1 MHTRFALTFG
11 RGTRRHQLLERAR
24 NLGLSNIIDRGDL
37 LFVSDRQTPSLACEG
52 ALLVG
57 QLFSSEGD
65 RIADLSVLAAEGF
78 EPAMFA
84 TSAHLWGN
92 FALFLSSPARLGV
105 YRDPSASIPVYRCG
119 DGLDCIFVSDA
130 ELASRLGLLDQ
141 ASTDLLFAM
150 HWLQFPFLRCARTGV
165 AGVTEILPGTWFR
178 FDGDWMETRPWR
190 PANFLGRRNALKDAS
205 EAAGRLRE
213 VALRV
218 IPRQVG
224 AGSTI
229 LQLSG
234 GLDSSIVACSLAQ
247 AGGKFAC
254 VNFATASP
262 DGDERHFAR
271 EVASTFGLALREVF
285 EAKGAKLVPPGRSTF
300 RPGTNPLLLPF
311 EEAVSRAAEELGA
324 QLLVDGA
331 GGDNL
336 FCHLTSAAPVLDAL
350 IWGGPREAVRTIG
363 AIALR
368 ANASWWEVV
377 RAAEKRTRRRAV
389 WKENLTFLNRS
400 AQLNKPDPHPWL
412 TGLAQ
417 VPPGKREHVEALVHI
432 QHFLDRRGSELPL
445 LHPLLAQPLLELC
458 LRIPSW
464 LWMRGGRDR
473 AVARD
478 AFRDLVPAPIL
489 NRRTK
494 GSLMGL
500 FYRSFGLLQ
509 HQMIDLLLTGELNAN
524 GIIDAR
530 ALEASIA
537 SGKAVQGDQQ
547 LRISEM
553 VALELWLQSWRSRP
567 DLSSTRL

>member
-1 MHTRFALTFG
+1 MHARFALTFG
-11 RGTRRHQLLERAR
+11 RGTRRHQLLERAGK
-24 NLGLSNIIDRGDL
+24 LGLSTILDRGDL
-37 LFVSDRQTPSLACEG
+37 LFVSDELTPCLACEG

-57 QLFSSEGD
+57 QLFSAEGD
-65 RIADLSVLAAEGF
+65 RMEDLSVLAADDF
-78 EPAMFA
+78 EPAIFA

-119 DGLDCIFVSDA
+119 DDLDCIFVSDA

-141 ASTDLLFAM
+141 ASTDLIFAM
-150 HWLQFPFLRCARTGV
+150 HWLQFPFLRSARTGV
-165 AGVTEILPGTWFR
+165 EGVTEVLPGTWFR
-178 FDGDWMETRPWR
+178 FDGGWMETRPWR
-190 PANFLGRRNALKDAS
+190 PASFLARGDALMDAS
-205 EAAGRLRE
+205 EAAARLRE
-213 VALRV
+213 VACRV
-218 IPRQVG
+218 IPRQVDE
-224 AGSTI
+224 GSMI

-234 GLDSSIVACSLAQ
+234 GLDSSIVAGSLAE
-247 AGGKFAC
+247 AGRRFSC

-262 DGDERHFAR
+262 DGEERHFAR
-271 EVASTFGLALREVF
+271 EVASRFDLALREVL
-285 EAKGAKLVPPGRSTF
+285 EAKGAKLLPPRRPTF

-350 IWGGPREAVRTIG
+350 IWAGPREAVRTID

-377 RAAEKRTRRRAV
+377 LAAKKRIRRRTV
-389 WKENLTFLNRS
+389 WKENRIFLNGRALLS
-400 AQLNKPDPHPWL
+400 KPDPHPWL

-432 QHFLDRRGSELPL
+432 QHFLDRRGSEIPVH
-445 LHPLLAQPLLELC
+445 HPLLAQPLLELC

-464 LWMRGGRDR
+464 LWMRDGRDR

-478 AFRDLVPAPIL
+478 AFVDLVPAPIL

-494 GSLMGL
+494 GSLVGL
-500 FYRSFGLLQ
+500 CYRSFGLLQ
-509 HQMIDLLLTGELNAN
+509 RQMVDLLLTGELNAN
-524 GIIDAR
+524 GIIDSQT
-530 ALEASIA
+530 LEAA
-537 SGKAVQGDQQ
+537 TRSGTAVPDDVQ

-553 VALELWLQSWRSRP
+553 VALELWLQSWKLRP
-567 DLSSTRL
+567 HPSSTR

>member
-1 MHTRFALTFG
+1 MHARFALTFG

-24 NLGLSNIIDRGDL
+24 KLGLSTIIDRGDL
-37 LFVSDRQTPSLACEG
+37 LFVSDELTPCLACDG
-52 ALLVG
+52 TLLVG
-57 QLFSSEGD
+57 QLFSAKGD
-65 RIADLSVLAAEGF
+65 RIADLSALAAEDF
-78 EPAMFA
+78 EPAIFA
-84 TSAHLWGN
+84 TSAHFWGN

-141 ASTDLLFAM
+141 ASTDLIFAM
-150 HWLQFPFLRCARTGV
+150 HWLQFPFLRSARTGV
-165 AGVTEILPGTWFR
+165 AGVTEVLPGTWFR
-178 FDGDWMETRPWR
+178 FDGGWMETRPWR
-190 PANFLGRRNALKDAS
+190 PATFLARGDALMDAS
-205 EAAGRLRE
+205 EAAERLRE
-213 VALRV
+213 VALQV
-218 IPRQVG
+218 IPRQVD
-224 AGSTI
+224 ADSMV

-234 GLDSSIVACSLAQ
+234 GLDSSIVACSLAE
-247 AGGKFAC
+247 AGRTFSC

-271 EVASTFGLALREVF
+271 EVASGFGFALREVL
-285 EAKGAKLVPPGRSTF
+285 EAKGAKLVPPRRPTF

-324 QLLVDGA
+324 ELLVDGA

-350 IWGGPREAVRTIG
+350 IWAGPREAVRTID

-377 RAAEKRTRRRAV
+377 RAAERRIRRRTT
-389 WKENLTFLNRS
+389 WKEDPTFLNRKALLS
-400 AQLNKPDPHPWL
+400 KPDPHPWL

-417 VPPGKREHVEALVHI
+417 VPPGKSEHVEALVHI

-464 LWMRGGRDR
+464 LWLRGGRDR

-478 AFRDLVPAPIL
+478 AFADLVPAPIL

-509 HQMIDLLLTGELNAN
+509 GQMIDLLLTGELNAN
-524 GIIDAR
+524 GIIDAQ
-530 ALEASIA
+530 ALEAAIA
-537 SGKAVQGDQQ
+537 SGKAVREDLQ

-553 VALELWLQSWRSRP
+553 VALELWLQSWKSQP
-567 DLSSTRL
+567 DRSSTPL

>member
-1 MHTRFALTFG
+1 MHARFALTFG
-11 RGTRRHQLLERAR
+11 RGTRLHQLLERAR
-24 NLGLSNIIDRGDL
+24 SLGLSNIINRGDL
-37 LFVSDRQTPSLACEG
+37 LFVSDALTPCMACDG

-57 QLFSSEGD
+57 QLFSAEGD

-78 EPAMFA
+78 EPAKFA
-84 TSAHLWGN
+84 TSAHFWGN
-92 FALFLSSPARLGV
+92 FALFLASPARLGV

-130 ELASRLGLLDQ
+130 ELACRLGLLDR
-141 ASTDLLFAM
+141 ASTDLMFAR
-150 HWLQFPFLRCARTGV
+150 HWLQFPFLRSARTGV
-165 AGVTEILPGTWFR
+165 GGVTEVLPGTWFR
-178 FDGDWMETRPWR
+178 FDGGWMETRPWR
-190 PANFLGRRNALKDAS
+190 PANFLARGDALMGAS
-205 EAAGRLRE
+205 EASGKLRDA
-213 VALRV
+213 ALNV
-218 IPRQVG
+218 IPRQVDE
-224 AGSTI
+224 GSMV

-234 GLDSSIVACSLAQ
+234 GLDSSIVASSLAK
-247 AGGKFAC
+247 AGRKFAC

-271 EVASTFGLALREVF
+271 EVASTFGLVLREVL
-285 EAKGAKLVPPGRSTF
+285 EAKGAKLVAPGRQTF

-350 IWGGPREAVRTIG
+350 IWAGPREAVRTID

-377 RAAEKRTRRRAV
+377 RAAKKRIRRRAA
-389 WKENLTFLNRS
+389 WKENLSFLNRR
-400 AQLNKPDPHPWL
+400 ALLNKPEPHPWL

-445 LHPLLAQPLLELC
+445 LHPLLAQPIVELC
-458 LRIPSW
+458 LRVPSW

-509 HQMIDLLLTGELNAN
+509 REMVDLLVTGELNAN
-524 GIIDAR
+524 GIIDAQ
-530 ALEASIA
+530 ALEAAIA
-537 SGKAVQGDQQ
+537 SGEVVRDDLQ

-553 VALELWLQSWRSRP
+553 VALELWLQSWKSRP
-567 DLSSTRL
+567 DRSSTQL

>member
-1 MHTRFALTFG
+1 MHARFALTFG

-24 NLGLSNIIDRGDL
+24 NLGFSNIIDRGEL
-37 LFVSDRQTPSLACEG
+37 LFVSDKRTPCQACAG

-57 QLFSSEGD
+57 QLFSAEGD
-65 RIADLSVLAAEGF
+65 RMTDLSVLAAEHF
-78 EPAMFA
+78 EPAILA

-130 ELASRLGLLDQ
+130 ELASRFGFLDQ
-141 ASTDLLFAM
+141 ASTSLIFAT
-150 HWLQFPFLRCARTGV
+150 HWLQFPFLRSARTGL
-165 AGVTEILPGTWFR
+165 AGVTEILPGTWLR
-178 FDGDWMETRPWR
+178 FDGGWMEMRPWR
-190 PANFLGRRNALKDAS
+190 PANFLAREDALMDAS
-205 EAAGRLRE
+205 EAARRLRE
-213 VALRV
+213 VALNV

-224 AGSTI
+224 ADSI
-229 LQLSG
+229 VLQLSG
-234 GLDSSIVACSLAQ
+234 GLDSSIVAYSLAK
-247 AGGKFAC
+247 AGRKFSC

-262 DGDERHFAR
+262 DGDERQFAR
-271 EVASTFGLALREVF
+271 EAASTFGVALRELI
-285 EAKGAKLVPPGRSTF
+285 EARGAKLAPPGRPSF

-311 EEAVSRAAEELGA
+311 EEAVSCAAEELGA

-350 IWGGPREAVRTIG
+350 IRAGPREAVRTIG

-368 ANASWWEVV
+368 ANASWWDVV
-377 RAAEKRTRRRAV
+377 RAAERRTRRRNA
-389 WKENLTFLNRS
+389 WKDNLTFLNEG
-400 AQLNKPDPHPWL
+400 ALLNKPDPHPWL
-412 TGLAQ
+412 AGLAQ

-478 AFRDLVPAPIL
+478 AFKDHVPAPIL
-489 NRRTK
+489 NRRSK
-494 GSLMGL
+494 GSLLGL

-509 HQMIDLLLTGELNAN
+509 REMVDLLLTGELNAN
-524 GIIDAR
+524 GIIDAQALQAAIR
-530 ALEASIA
+530 AGRVVRDDL
-537 SGKAVQGDQQ
+537 Q

-553 VALELWLQSWRSRP
+553 VALELWLQSWKSRP
-567 DLSSTRL
+567 HRSSIRF

>member
-1 MHTRFALTFG
+1 MHARFALTFG
-11 RGTRRHQLLERAR
+11 RGTRRHQLLERAGK
-24 NLGLSNIIDRGDL
+24 LGLSTILDRGDL
-37 LFVSDRQTPSLACEG
+37 LFVSDELTPCLACEG

-57 QLFSSEGD
+57 QLFSAEGD
-65 RIADLSVLAAEGF
+65 RMEDLSVLAADDF
-78 EPAMFA
+78 EPAIFA

-119 DGLDCIFVSDA
+119 DDLDCIFVSDA

-141 ASTDLLFAM
+141 ASTDLIFAM
-150 HWLQFPFLRCARTGV
+150 HWLQFPFLRSARTGV
-165 AGVTEILPGTWFR
+165 EGVTEVLPGTWFR
-178 FDGDWMETRPWR
+178 FDGGWMETRPWR
-190 PANFLGRRNALKDAS
+190 PASFLARGDALMDAS
-205 EAAGRLRE
+205 EAAARLRE
-213 VALRV
+213 VACRV
-218 IPRQVG
+218 IPRQVDE
-224 AGSTI
+224 GSMI

-234 GLDSSIVACSLAQ
+234 GLDSSIVASSLAE
-247 AGGKFAC
+247 AGRRFSC

-271 EVASTFGLALREVF
+271 EVASRFDLALREVL
-285 EAKGAKLVPPGRSTF
+285 EAKGAKLLPPRRPTF

-350 IWGGPREAVRTIG
+350 IWAGPREAVRTID

-377 RAAEKRTRRRAV
+377 LAAKKRIRRRTV
-389 WKENLTFLNRS
+389 WKENRIFLNGRALLS
-400 AQLNKPDPHPWL
+400 KPDPHPWL

-432 QHFLDRRGSELPL
+432 QHFLDRRGSEIPVH
-445 LHPLLAQPLLELC
+445 HPLLAQPLLELC

-464 LWMRGGRDR
+464 LWMRDGRDR

-478 AFRDLVPAPIL
+478 AFVDLVPAPIL

-494 GSLMGL
+494 GSLVGL
-500 FYRSFGLLQ
+500 CYRSFGLLQ
-509 HQMIDLLLTGELNAN
+509 RQMVDLLLTGELNAN
-524 GIIDAR
+524 GIIDSQT
-530 ALEASIA
+530 LEAA
-537 SGKAVQGDQQ
+537 TRSGTAVPDDVQ

-553 VALELWLQSWRSRP
+553 VALELWLQSWKLRP
-567 DLSSTRL
+567 HPSSTR